1 MDNNIQS
8 TLYDNII
15 AFVTSQDFQQ
25 HLNMVISVSLELYR
39 VMISSLLI
47 IFVPQRCDDHVC
59 TLMENLESDS
69 DFYFVG
75 LVMNYITIS
84 AFVVMYIFEM
94 RREETLIKLLEVN
107 NTIASD
113 NISVGRRLNIFP
125 IKKREKLFAIDRH
138 YQYISYI
145 VMCIYFVNIATSS
158 VIISEYSLGN
168 QTLVIF
174 LTNILFMV
182 TKLSHVYIIIH
193 TEKNIFLSA
202 YLNTKVQFND
212 IDPHE
217 LVKLEKLRPSNSF
230 MLQINNV
237 TTKKVKFIEGGG
249 FAIDSSDSDK
259 IESSD
264 SDNDHP

>member
-1 MDNNIQS
+1 
-8 TLYDNII
+8 
-15 AFVTSQDFQQ
+15 
-25 HLNMVISVSLELYR
+25 
-39 VMISSLLI
+39 
-47 IFVPQRCDDHVC
+47 
-59 TLMENLESDS
+59 
-69 DFYFVG
+69 
-75 LVMNYITIS
+75 
-84 AFVVMYIFEM
+84 
-94 RREETLIKLLEVN
+94 
-107 NTIASD
+107 
-113 NISVGRRLNIFP
+113 
-125 IKKREKLFAIDRH
+125 
-138 YQYISYI
+138 
-145 VMCIYFVNIATSS
+145 VNIATSS
-158 VIISEYSLGN
+158 IIISEYSLGN